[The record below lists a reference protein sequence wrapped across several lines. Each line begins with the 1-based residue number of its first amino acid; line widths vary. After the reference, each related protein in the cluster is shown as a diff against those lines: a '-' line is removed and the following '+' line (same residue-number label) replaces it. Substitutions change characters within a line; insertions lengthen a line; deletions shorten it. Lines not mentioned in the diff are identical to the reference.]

1 MCDERTYQDNLE
13 FKNNERQVSRR
24 QFNKISAGAGL
35 AIMLP
40 PVANAQ
46 EITSSH
52 VEVTTPDGI
61 ADCYYTHPVSGSHA
75 AVIIWPDIFGLRP
88 AFETMG
94 DRLAQSGY
102 AVLVVNPFYRLQPAP
117 TSNSTD
123 LSDPEN
129 RNKLFGMMSTLTAE
143 TNTQDAEAF
152 VTWLD
157 AQKEVDTSRGVGTTG
172 YCMGGPLVMRSVA
185 AVPHRFRAGATFHG
199 GGLATDDDSSPHLLI
214 PETNASML
222 HAIAAPTTGQVW
234 GYNGTRMAWYDLTGY
249 LTDTTVY
256 TDFPPFVDR
265 KRLLGSSD
273 ATSAAAEIDLAAS
286 LDISGTQLGVA
297 AGGIGPTELDETAS
311 YDFTSGAVDL
321 ATQTAG
327 DNTTK
332 AASTAFVTAA
342 VPNASYRTILQAS
355 ASHIAGK
362 VAGTYGMGNGDPGA
376 VSGTGT
382 LYPLAVLRYEAADYP
397 TVNGAATKLRV
408 RANLAVNDVALFTG
422 TLKVGLYPVTRPAS
436 SGGTGVLTYTIGTL
450 VTGSEITFTNPA
462 ADSHTEGDSGD
473 FTPPSDG
480 YYILAYVTS
489 ATVATNSLGHVHAYL
504 QQRNA

>member
-13 FKNNERQVSRR
+13 FKNKDRQVSRR

-46 EITSSH
+46 KITSSH

-222 HAIAAPTTGQVW
+222 HAIAANDDESNPVAKDMLREAYGAADISAEIEV
-234 GYNGTRMAWYDLTGY
+234 YEGTLHGWCPPDS
-249 LTDTTVY
+249 TVY
-256 TDFPPFVDR
+256 HEEQAER
-265 KRLLGSSD
+265 AWSRLL
-273 ATSAAAEIDLAAS
+273 
-286 LDISGTQLGVA
+286 
-297 AGGIGPTELDETAS
+297 
-311 YDFTSGAVDL
+311 
-321 ATQTAG
+321 
-327 DNTTK
+327 
-332 AASTAFVTAA
+332 
-342 VPNASYRTILQAS
+342 
-355 ASHIAGK
+355 
-362 VAGTYGMGNGDPGA
+362 
-376 VSGTGT
+376 
-382 LYPLAVLRYEAADYP
+382 
-397 TVNGAATKLRV
+397 
-408 RANLAVNDVALFTG
+408 ALFDN
-422 TLKVGLYPVTRPAS
+422 A
-436 SGGTGVLTYTIGTL
+436 
-450 VTGSEITFTNPA
+450 
-462 ADSHTEGDSGD
+462 
-473 FTPPSDG
+473 
-480 YYILAYVTS
+480 LA
-489 ATVATNSLGHVHAYL
+489 
-504 QQRNA
+504 

>member
-13 FKNNERQVSRR
+13 FKNNEKQVSRR

-222 HAIAAPTTGQVW
+222 HAIAANDDESNPVAKDMLREAYGAADISAEIEV
-234 GYNGTRMAWYDLTGY
+234 YEGTLHGWCPPDS
-249 LTDTTVY
+249 TVY
-256 TDFPPFVDR
+256 HEEQAER
-265 KRLLGSSD
+265 AWSRLL
-273 ATSAAAEIDLAAS
+273 
-286 LDISGTQLGVA
+286 
-297 AGGIGPTELDETAS
+297 
-311 YDFTSGAVDL
+311 
-321 ATQTAG
+321 
-327 DNTTK
+327 
-332 AASTAFVTAA
+332 
-342 VPNASYRTILQAS
+342 
-355 ASHIAGK
+355 
-362 VAGTYGMGNGDPGA
+362 
-376 VSGTGT
+376 
-382 LYPLAVLRYEAADYP
+382 
-397 TVNGAATKLRV
+397 
-408 RANLAVNDVALFTG
+408 ALFDN
-422 TLKVGLYPVTRPAS
+422 A
-436 SGGTGVLTYTIGTL
+436 
-450 VTGSEITFTNPA
+450 
-462 ADSHTEGDSGD
+462 
-473 FTPPSDG
+473 
-480 YYILAYVTS
+480 LA
-489 ATVATNSLGHVHAYL
+489 
-504 QQRNA
+504 

>member
-117 TSNSTD
+117 TSDSTD

-222 HAIAAPTTGQVW
+222 HAIAANDDESNPVAKDMLREAYGAADISAEIEV
-234 GYNGTRMAWYDLTGY
+234 YEGTLHGWCPPDS
-249 LTDTTVY
+249 TVY
-256 TDFPPFVDR
+256 HEEQAER
-265 KRLLGSSD
+265 AWSRLL
-273 ATSAAAEIDLAAS
+273 
-286 LDISGTQLGVA
+286 
-297 AGGIGPTELDETAS
+297 
-311 YDFTSGAVDL
+311 
-321 ATQTAG
+321 
-327 DNTTK
+327 
-332 AASTAFVTAA
+332 
-342 VPNASYRTILQAS
+342 
-355 ASHIAGK
+355 
-362 VAGTYGMGNGDPGA
+362 
-376 VSGTGT
+376 
-382 LYPLAVLRYEAADYP
+382 
-397 TVNGAATKLRV
+397 
-408 RANLAVNDVALFTG
+408 ALFDN
-422 TLKVGLYPVTRPAS
+422 A
-436 SGGTGVLTYTIGTL
+436 
-450 VTGSEITFTNPA
+450 
-462 ADSHTEGDSGD
+462 
-473 FTPPSDG
+473 
-480 YYILAYVTS
+480 LA
-489 ATVATNSLGHVHAYL
+489 
-504 QQRNA
+504 

>member
-61 ADCYYTHPVSGSHA
+61 TDCYYTHPVSGSHA

-129 RNKLFGMMSTLTAE
+129 RNKLFGMMSTLTAD

-222 HAIAAPTTGQVW
+222 HAIAANDDESNPVAKDMLREAYGAADISAEIEV
-234 GYNGTRMAWYDLTGY
+234 YEGTLHGWCPPDS
-249 LTDTTVY
+249 TVY
-256 TDFPPFVDR
+256 HEEQAER
-265 KRLLGSSD
+265 AWSRLL
-273 ATSAAAEIDLAAS
+273 
-286 LDISGTQLGVA
+286 
-297 AGGIGPTELDETAS
+297 
-311 YDFTSGAVDL
+311 
-321 ATQTAG
+321 
-327 DNTTK
+327 
-332 AASTAFVTAA
+332 
-342 VPNASYRTILQAS
+342 
-355 ASHIAGK
+355 
-362 VAGTYGMGNGDPGA
+362 
-376 VSGTGT
+376 
-382 LYPLAVLRYEAADYP
+382 
-397 TVNGAATKLRV
+397 
-408 RANLAVNDVALFTG
+408 ALFD
-422 TLKVGLYPVTRPAS
+422 KA
-436 SGGTGVLTYTIGTL
+436 
-450 VTGSEITFTNPA
+450 
-462 ADSHTEGDSGD
+462 
-473 FTPPSDG
+473 
-480 YYILAYVTS
+480 LA
-489 ATVATNSLGHVHAYL
+489 
-504 QQRNA
+504 

>member
-222 HAIAAPTTGQVW
+222 HAIAANDDESNPVAKDILREAYGAADISAEIEV
-234 GYNGTRMAWYDLTGY
+234 YEGTLHGWCPPDS
-249 LTDTTVY
+249 TVY
-256 TDFPPFVDR
+256 HEEQAER
-265 KRLLGSSD
+265 AWSRLL
-273 ATSAAAEIDLAAS
+273 
-286 LDISGTQLGVA
+286 
-297 AGGIGPTELDETAS
+297 
-311 YDFTSGAVDL
+311 
-321 ATQTAG
+321 
-327 DNTTK
+327 
-332 AASTAFVTAA
+332 
-342 VPNASYRTILQAS
+342 
-355 ASHIAGK
+355 
-362 VAGTYGMGNGDPGA
+362 
-376 VSGTGT
+376 
-382 LYPLAVLRYEAADYP
+382 
-397 TVNGAATKLRV
+397 
-408 RANLAVNDVALFTG
+408 ALFDN
-422 TLKVGLYPVTRPAS
+422 A
-436 SGGTGVLTYTIGTL
+436 
-450 VTGSEITFTNPA
+450 
-462 ADSHTEGDSGD
+462 
-473 FTPPSDG
+473 
-480 YYILAYVTS
+480 LA
-489 ATVATNSLGHVHAYL
+489 
-504 QQRNA
+504 

>member
-143 TNTQDAEAF
+143 TNTQDAESF

-222 HAIAAPTTGQVW
+222 HAIAANDDESNPVAKDMLREAYGAADISAEIEV
-234 GYNGTRMAWYDLTGY
+234 YEGTLHGWCPPDS
-249 LTDTTVY
+249 TVY
-256 TDFPPFVDR
+256 HEEQAER
-265 KRLLGSSD
+265 AWSRLL
-273 ATSAAAEIDLAAS
+273 
-286 LDISGTQLGVA
+286 
-297 AGGIGPTELDETAS
+297 
-311 YDFTSGAVDL
+311 
-321 ATQTAG
+321 
-327 DNTTK
+327 
-332 AASTAFVTAA
+332 
-342 VPNASYRTILQAS
+342 
-355 ASHIAGK
+355 
-362 VAGTYGMGNGDPGA
+362 
-376 VSGTGT
+376 
-382 LYPLAVLRYEAADYP
+382 
-397 TVNGAATKLRV
+397 
-408 RANLAVNDVALFTG
+408 ALFDN
-422 TLKVGLYPVTRPAS
+422 A
-436 SGGTGVLTYTIGTL
+436 
-450 VTGSEITFTNPA
+450 
-462 ADSHTEGDSGD
+462 
-473 FTPPSDG
+473 
-480 YYILAYVTS
+480 LA
-489 ATVATNSLGHVHAYL
+489 
-504 QQRNA
+504 

>member
-214 PETNASML
+214 PDTNASML
-222 HAIAAPTTGQVW
+222 HAIAANDDESNPVAKDMLREAYGAADISAEIEV
-234 GYNGTRMAWYDLTGY
+234 YEGTLHGWCPPDS
-249 LTDTTVY
+249 TVY
-256 TDFPPFVDR
+256 HEEQAER
-265 KRLLGSSD
+265 AWSRLL
-273 ATSAAAEIDLAAS
+273 
-286 LDISGTQLGVA
+286 
-297 AGGIGPTELDETAS
+297 
-311 YDFTSGAVDL
+311 
-321 ATQTAG
+321 
-327 DNTTK
+327 
-332 AASTAFVTAA
+332 
-342 VPNASYRTILQAS
+342 
-355 ASHIAGK
+355 
-362 VAGTYGMGNGDPGA
+362 
-376 VSGTGT
+376 
-382 LYPLAVLRYEAADYP
+382 
-397 TVNGAATKLRV
+397 
-408 RANLAVNDVALFTG
+408 ALFDN
-422 TLKVGLYPVTRPAS
+422 A
-436 SGGTGVLTYTIGTL
+436 
-450 VTGSEITFTNPA
+450 
-462 ADSHTEGDSGD
+462 
-473 FTPPSDG
+473 
-480 YYILAYVTS
+480 LA
-489 ATVATNSLGHVHAYL
+489 
-504 QQRNA
+504 

>member
-13 FKNNERQVSRR
+13 FKNNEKQVSRR

-222 HAIAAPTTGQVW
+222 HAIAANDDESNPVAKDMLREAYGAADISAEIEV
-234 GYNGTRMAWYDLTGY
+234 YEGTLHGWCPPDS
-249 LTDTTVY
+249 TVY
-256 TDFPPFVDR
+256 YEEQAER
-265 KRLLGSSD
+265 AWSRLL
-273 ATSAAAEIDLAAS
+273 
-286 LDISGTQLGVA
+286 
-297 AGGIGPTELDETAS
+297 
-311 YDFTSGAVDL
+311 
-321 ATQTAG
+321 
-327 DNTTK
+327 
-332 AASTAFVTAA
+332 
-342 VPNASYRTILQAS
+342 
-355 ASHIAGK
+355 
-362 VAGTYGMGNGDPGA
+362 
-376 VSGTGT
+376 
-382 LYPLAVLRYEAADYP
+382 
-397 TVNGAATKLRV
+397 
-408 RANLAVNDVALFTG
+408 ALFDN
-422 TLKVGLYPVTRPAS
+422 A
-436 SGGTGVLTYTIGTL
+436 
-450 VTGSEITFTNPA
+450 
-462 ADSHTEGDSGD
+462 
-473 FTPPSDG
+473 
-480 YYILAYVTS
+480 LA
-489 ATVATNSLGHVHAYL
+489 
-504 QQRNA
+504 

>member
-129 RNKLFGMMSTLTAE
+129 RNKLFGMMSTLTAD

-222 HAIAAPTTGQVW
+222 HAIAANDDESNPVAKDMLREAYGAADISAEIEV
-234 GYNGTRMAWYDLTGY
+234 YEGTLHGWCPPDS
-249 LTDTTVY
+249 TVY
-256 TDFPPFVDR
+256 HEEQAER
-265 KRLLGSSD
+265 AWSRLL
-273 ATSAAAEIDLAAS
+273 
-286 LDISGTQLGVA
+286 
-297 AGGIGPTELDETAS
+297 
-311 YDFTSGAVDL
+311 
-321 ATQTAG
+321 
-327 DNTTK
+327 
-332 AASTAFVTAA
+332 
-342 VPNASYRTILQAS
+342 
-355 ASHIAGK
+355 
-362 VAGTYGMGNGDPGA
+362 
-376 VSGTGT
+376 
-382 LYPLAVLRYEAADYP
+382 
-397 TVNGAATKLRV
+397 
-408 RANLAVNDVALFTG
+408 ALFDN
-422 TLKVGLYPVTRPAS
+422 A
-436 SGGTGVLTYTIGTL
+436 
-450 VTGSEITFTNPA
+450 
-462 ADSHTEGDSGD
+462 
-473 FTPPSDG
+473 
-480 YYILAYVTS
+480 LA
-489 ATVATNSLGHVHAYL
+489 
-504 QQRNA
+504 

>member
-222 HAIAAPTTGQVW
+222 HAIAANDDESNPVAKDMLREAYG
-234 GYNGTRMAWYDLTGY
+234 
-249 LTDTTVY
+249 
-256 TDFPPFVDR
+256 
-265 KRLLGSSD
+265 
-273 ATSAAAEIDLAAS
+273 AAEI
-286 LDISGTQLGVA
+286 
-297 AGGIGPTELDETAS
+297 
-311 YDFTSGAVDL
+311 
-321 ATQTAG
+321 
-327 DNTTK
+327 
-332 AASTAFVTAA
+332 
-342 VPNASYRTILQAS
+342 S
-355 ASHIAGK
+355 AEIE
-362 VAGTYGMGNGDPGA
+362 VYE
-376 VSGTGT
+376 GT
-382 LYPLAVLRYEAADYP
+382 LHGWCPPDS
-397 TVNGAATKLRV
+397 TVYHEEQAE
-408 RANLAVNDVALFTG
+408 RAWSRLLALFDN
-422 TLKVGLYPVTRPAS
+422 A
-436 SGGTGVLTYTIGTL
+436 
-450 VTGSEITFTNPA
+450 
-462 ADSHTEGDSGD
+462 
-473 FTPPSDG
+473 
-480 YYILAYVTS
+480 LA
-489 ATVATNSLGHVHAYL
+489 
-504 QQRNA
+504 

>member
-199 GGLATDDDSSPHLLI
+199 GGLATNDDSSPHLLI

-222 HAIAAPTTGQVW
+222 HAIAANDDESNPVAKDMLREAYGAADISAEIEV
-234 GYNGTRMAWYDLTGY
+234 YEGTLHGWCPPDS
-249 LTDTTVY
+249 TVY
-256 TDFPPFVDR
+256 HEEQAER
-265 KRLLGSSD
+265 AWSRLL
-273 ATSAAAEIDLAAS
+273 
-286 LDISGTQLGVA
+286 
-297 AGGIGPTELDETAS
+297 
-311 YDFTSGAVDL
+311 
-321 ATQTAG
+321 
-327 DNTTK
+327 
-332 AASTAFVTAA
+332 
-342 VPNASYRTILQAS
+342 
-355 ASHIAGK
+355 
-362 VAGTYGMGNGDPGA
+362 
-376 VSGTGT
+376 
-382 LYPLAVLRYEAADYP
+382 
-397 TVNGAATKLRV
+397 
-408 RANLAVNDVALFTG
+408 ALFDN
-422 TLKVGLYPVTRPAS
+422 A
-436 SGGTGVLTYTIGTL
+436 
-450 VTGSEITFTNPA
+450 
-462 ADSHTEGDSGD
+462 
-473 FTPPSDG
+473 
-480 YYILAYVTS
+480 LA
-489 ATVATNSLGHVHAYL
+489 
-504 QQRNA
+504 

>member
-129 RNKLFGMMSTLTAE
+129 RNKLFGMMSTLTAD

-157 AQKEVDTSRGVGTTG
+157 AQKEVDTSRGIGTTG

-222 HAIAAPTTGQVW
+222 HAIAANDDESNPVAKDMLREAYGAADISAEIEV
-234 GYNGTRMAWYDLTGY
+234 YEGTLHGWCPPDS
-249 LTDTTVY
+249 TVY
-256 TDFPPFVDR
+256 HEEQAER
-265 KRLLGSSD
+265 AWSRLL
-273 ATSAAAEIDLAAS
+273 
-286 LDISGTQLGVA
+286 
-297 AGGIGPTELDETAS
+297 
-311 YDFTSGAVDL
+311 
-321 ATQTAG
+321 
-327 DNTTK
+327 
-332 AASTAFVTAA
+332 
-342 VPNASYRTILQAS
+342 
-355 ASHIAGK
+355 
-362 VAGTYGMGNGDPGA
+362 
-376 VSGTGT
+376 
-382 LYPLAVLRYEAADYP
+382 
-397 TVNGAATKLRV
+397 
-408 RANLAVNDVALFTG
+408 ALFDN
-422 TLKVGLYPVTRPAS
+422 A
-436 SGGTGVLTYTIGTL
+436 
-450 VTGSEITFTNPA
+450 
-462 ADSHTEGDSGD
+462 
-473 FTPPSDG
+473 
-480 YYILAYVTS
+480 LA
-489 ATVATNSLGHVHAYL
+489 
-504 QQRNA
+504 

>member
-222 HAIAAPTTGQVW
+222 HAIAANDDESNPVAKDMLREAYGAADISAEIEV
-234 GYNGTRMAWYDLTGY
+234 YEGTLHGWCPPDS
-249 LTDTTVY
+249 TVY
-256 TDFPPFVDR
+256 YEEQAER
-265 KRLLGSSD
+265 AWSRLL
-273 ATSAAAEIDLAAS
+273 
-286 LDISGTQLGVA
+286 
-297 AGGIGPTELDETAS
+297 
-311 YDFTSGAVDL
+311 
-321 ATQTAG
+321 
-327 DNTTK
+327 
-332 AASTAFVTAA
+332 
-342 VPNASYRTILQAS
+342 
-355 ASHIAGK
+355 
-362 VAGTYGMGNGDPGA
+362 
-376 VSGTGT
+376 
-382 LYPLAVLRYEAADYP
+382 
-397 TVNGAATKLRV
+397 
-408 RANLAVNDVALFTG
+408 ALFDN
-422 TLKVGLYPVTRPAS
+422 A
-436 SGGTGVLTYTIGTL
+436 
-450 VTGSEITFTNPA
+450 
-462 ADSHTEGDSGD
+462 
-473 FTPPSDG
+473 
-480 YYILAYVTS
+480 LA
-489 ATVATNSLGHVHAYL
+489 
-504 QQRNA
+504 

>member
-1 MCDERTYQDNLE
+1 MCDEGTYQDNLE
-13 FKNNERQVSRR
+13 FKNNEKQVSRR

-40 PVANAQ
+40 PVVNAQ

-222 HAIAAPTTGQVW
+222 HAIAANDDESNPVAKDMLREAYGAADISAEIEV
-234 GYNGTRMAWYDLTGY
+234 YEGTLHGWCPPDS
-249 LTDTTVY
+249 TVY
-256 TDFPPFVDR
+256 HEEQAER
-265 KRLLGSSD
+265 AWSRLL
-273 ATSAAAEIDLAAS
+273 
-286 LDISGTQLGVA
+286 
-297 AGGIGPTELDETAS
+297 
-311 YDFTSGAVDL
+311 
-321 ATQTAG
+321 
-327 DNTTK
+327 
-332 AASTAFVTAA
+332 
-342 VPNASYRTILQAS
+342 
-355 ASHIAGK
+355 
-362 VAGTYGMGNGDPGA
+362 
-376 VSGTGT
+376 
-382 LYPLAVLRYEAADYP
+382 
-397 TVNGAATKLRV
+397 
-408 RANLAVNDVALFTG
+408 ALFDN
-422 TLKVGLYPVTRPAS
+422 A
-436 SGGTGVLTYTIGTL
+436 
-450 VTGSEITFTNPA
+450 
-462 ADSHTEGDSGD
+462 
-473 FTPPSDG
+473 
-480 YYILAYVTS
+480 LA
-489 ATVATNSLGHVHAYL
+489 
-504 QQRNA
+504 

>member
-157 AQKEVDTSRGVGTTG
+157 AQKEVDASRGIGTTG

-222 HAIAAPTTGQVW
+222 HAIAANDDESNPVAKDMLREAYGAADISAEIEV
-234 GYNGTRMAWYDLTGY
+234 YEGTLHGWCPPDS
-249 LTDTTVY
+249 TVY
-256 TDFPPFVDR
+256 HEEQAER
-265 KRLLGSSD
+265 AWSRLL
-273 ATSAAAEIDLAAS
+273 
-286 LDISGTQLGVA
+286 
-297 AGGIGPTELDETAS
+297 
-311 YDFTSGAVDL
+311 
-321 ATQTAG
+321 
-327 DNTTK
+327 
-332 AASTAFVTAA
+332 
-342 VPNASYRTILQAS
+342 
-355 ASHIAGK
+355 
-362 VAGTYGMGNGDPGA
+362 
-376 VSGTGT
+376 
-382 LYPLAVLRYEAADYP
+382 
-397 TVNGAATKLRV
+397 
-408 RANLAVNDVALFTG
+408 ALFD
-422 TLKVGLYPVTRPAS
+422 KA
-436 SGGTGVLTYTIGTL
+436 
-450 VTGSEITFTNPA
+450 
-462 ADSHTEGDSGD
+462 
-473 FTPPSDG
+473 
-480 YYILAYVTS
+480 LA
-489 ATVATNSLGHVHAYL
+489 
-504 QQRNA
+504 

>member
-129 RNKLFGMMSTLTAE
+129 RNKLFGMMSTLTAD

-157 AQKEVDTSRGVGTTG
+157 AQKEVDTSRGVGTIG

-222 HAIAAPTTGQVW
+222 HAIAANDDESNPVAKDMLREAYGAADISAEIEV
-234 GYNGTRMAWYDLTGY
+234 YEGTLHGWCPPDS
-249 LTDTTVY
+249 TVY
-256 TDFPPFVDR
+256 HEEQAER
-265 KRLLGSSD
+265 AWSRLL
-273 ATSAAAEIDLAAS
+273 
-286 LDISGTQLGVA
+286 
-297 AGGIGPTELDETAS
+297 
-311 YDFTSGAVDL
+311 
-321 ATQTAG
+321 
-327 DNTTK
+327 
-332 AASTAFVTAA
+332 
-342 VPNASYRTILQAS
+342 
-355 ASHIAGK
+355 
-362 VAGTYGMGNGDPGA
+362 
-376 VSGTGT
+376 
-382 LYPLAVLRYEAADYP
+382 
-397 TVNGAATKLRV
+397 
-408 RANLAVNDVALFTG
+408 ALFD
-422 TLKVGLYPVTRPAS
+422 KA
-436 SGGTGVLTYTIGTL
+436 
-450 VTGSEITFTNPA
+450 
-462 ADSHTEGDSGD
+462 
-473 FTPPSDG
+473 
-480 YYILAYVTS
+480 LA
-489 ATVATNSLGHVHAYL
+489 
-504 QQRNA
+504 

>member
-157 AQKEVDTSRGVGTTG
+157 AQKEVDTSRGIGTTG

-222 HAIAAPTTGQVW
+222 HAIAANDDESNPVAKDMLREAYGAADISAEIEV
-234 GYNGTRMAWYDLTGY
+234 YEGTLHGWCPPDS
-249 LTDTTVY
+249 TVY
-256 TDFPPFVDR
+256 HEEQAER
-265 KRLLGSSD
+265 AWSRLL
-273 ATSAAAEIDLAAS
+273 
-286 LDISGTQLGVA
+286 
-297 AGGIGPTELDETAS
+297 
-311 YDFTSGAVDL
+311 
-321 ATQTAG
+321 
-327 DNTTK
+327 
-332 AASTAFVTAA
+332 
-342 VPNASYRTILQAS
+342 
-355 ASHIAGK
+355 
-362 VAGTYGMGNGDPGA
+362 
-376 VSGTGT
+376 
-382 LYPLAVLRYEAADYP
+382 
-397 TVNGAATKLRV
+397 
-408 RANLAVNDVALFTG
+408 ALFD
-422 TLKVGLYPVTRPAS
+422 KA
-436 SGGTGVLTYTIGTL
+436 
-450 VTGSEITFTNPA
+450 
-462 ADSHTEGDSGD
+462 
-473 FTPPSDG
+473 
-480 YYILAYVTS
+480 LA
-489 ATVATNSLGHVHAYL
+489 
-504 QQRNA
+504 

>member
-143 TNTQDAEAF
+143 TNKQDAEAF

-222 HAIAAPTTGQVW
+222 HAIAANDDESNPVAKDMLREAYGAADISAEIEV
-234 GYNGTRMAWYDLTGY
+234 YEGTLHGWCPPDS
-249 LTDTTVY
+249 TVY
-256 TDFPPFVDR
+256 HEEQAER
-265 KRLLGSSD
+265 AWSRLL
-273 ATSAAAEIDLAAS
+273 
-286 LDISGTQLGVA
+286 
-297 AGGIGPTELDETAS
+297 
-311 YDFTSGAVDL
+311 
-321 ATQTAG
+321 
-327 DNTTK
+327 
-332 AASTAFVTAA
+332 
-342 VPNASYRTILQAS
+342 
-355 ASHIAGK
+355 
-362 VAGTYGMGNGDPGA
+362 
-376 VSGTGT
+376 
-382 LYPLAVLRYEAADYP
+382 
-397 TVNGAATKLRV
+397 
-408 RANLAVNDVALFTG
+408 ALFDN
-422 TLKVGLYPVTRPAS
+422 A
-436 SGGTGVLTYTIGTL
+436 
-450 VTGSEITFTNPA
+450 
-462 ADSHTEGDSGD
+462 
-473 FTPPSDG
+473 
-480 YYILAYVTS
+480 LA
-489 ATVATNSLGHVHAYL
+489 
-504 QQRNA
+504 

>member
-157 AQKEVDTSRGVGTTG
+157 AQKEVDTSRGIGTTG

-222 HAIAAPTTGQVW
+222 HAIAANDDESNPVAKDMLREAYGAADISAEIEV
-234 GYNGTRMAWYDLTGY
+234 YEGTLHGWCPPDS
-249 LTDTTVY
+249 TVY
-256 TDFPPFVDR
+256 HEEQAER
-265 KRLLGSSD
+265 AWSRLL
-273 ATSAAAEIDLAAS
+273 
-286 LDISGTQLGVA
+286 
-297 AGGIGPTELDETAS
+297 
-311 YDFTSGAVDL
+311 
-321 ATQTAG
+321 
-327 DNTTK
+327 
-332 AASTAFVTAA
+332 
-342 VPNASYRTILQAS
+342 
-355 ASHIAGK
+355 
-362 VAGTYGMGNGDPGA
+362 
-376 VSGTGT
+376 
-382 LYPLAVLRYEAADYP
+382 
-397 TVNGAATKLRV
+397 
-408 RANLAVNDVALFTG
+408 ALFDN
-422 TLKVGLYPVTRPAS
+422 A
-436 SGGTGVLTYTIGTL
+436 
-450 VTGSEITFTNPA
+450 
-462 ADSHTEGDSGD
+462 
-473 FTPPSDG
+473 
-480 YYILAYVTS
+480 LA
-489 ATVATNSLGHVHAYL
+489 
-504 QQRNA
+504 